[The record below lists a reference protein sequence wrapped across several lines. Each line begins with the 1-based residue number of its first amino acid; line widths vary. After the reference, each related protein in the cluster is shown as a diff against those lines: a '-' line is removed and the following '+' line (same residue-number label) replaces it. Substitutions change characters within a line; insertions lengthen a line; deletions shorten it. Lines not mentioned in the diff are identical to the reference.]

1 MSPELRCTARHPSF
15 SGWQCNALLSE
26 AVIAGTVSME
36 KASEPEPGCVV
47 LRCRRCGTLY
57 RVCPTDRAA

>member
-1 MSPELRCTARHPSF
+1 
-15 SGWQCNALLSE
+15 
-26 AVIAGTVSME
+26 ME

-47 LRCRRCGTLY
+47 LRCRRCGTMY